1 MREIKF
7 RGKSV
12 ETGEWVYGS
21 LVQEDGKAWIV
32 GGISIEDAGGVFD
45 FYAKEWYEVIPETVG
60 QHTGWWC
67 KGGKEVREHYLNNA
81 KRFINEAE
89 KEQEIQLNEDQQI
102 VLEWLKAYSDSDNGD
117 KPISSTWYMLHL
129 ISENLL
135 EKRVRNSYFNLT
147 EKQQFEVLQAFAEW
161 GLSDK

>member
-1 MREIKF
+1 MSELLKSAISEID
-7 RGKSV
+7 
-12 ETGEWVYGS
+12 YA
-21 LVQEDGKAWIV
+21 LV
-32 GGISIEDAGGVFD
+32 SN
-45 FYAKEWYEVIPETVG
+45 
-60 QHTGWWC
+60 

-89 KEQEIQLNEDQQI
+89 KEQEIQLNENQQI

-117 KPISSTWYMLHL
+117 KPISSIWYMLHL

-135 EKRVRNSYFNLT
+135 ESRVRNSYFNLT
-147 EKQQFEVLQAFAEW
+147 EKQQFEVLQSFAEW